1 MGLRALHVYGGHL
14 VCMEDTGRTCL
25 GVYGGHGTDLP
36 VYGRH
41 GTDLPVH
48 GGHGTDLP
56 WCVWRTPNGLA
67 CVWRTPN
74 GLACVWRTQ
83 DGLALVLSL
92 MRAQAEYR
100 LAFAVS
106 GIRDVTVECTDV
118 TVVWWCDVSWE
129 RRGPAGRNSA
139 IYAREPCWI
148 LLSVMRSIRPS
159 FPITRQPWRSWLVGL
174 A

>member
-1 MGLRALHVYGGHL
+1 MGELYDVPGVTGRHSFSGSRVMVRALLRGRQGRDCTRAFRGRVWTARRVIVHSDGSPCLARVRWTLGVYGEH
-14 VCMEDTGRTCL
+14 RTDL
-25 GVYGGHGTDLP
+25 PVYGGHGTDLP
-36 VYGRH
+36 VYG
-41 GTDLPVH
+41 
-48 GGHGTDLP
+48 GHGTDLP
-56 WCVWRTPNGLA
+56 W

-118 TVVWWCDVSWE
+118 TVVWWCDVLWE
-129 RRGPAGRNSA
+129 RRGP
-139 IYAREPCWI
+139 
-148 LLSVMRSIRPS
+148 
-159 FPITRQPWRSWLVGL
+159 VG
-174 A
+174 